1 MPPDLYRRYLRI
13 ALARETGW
21 TLEAIDGLG
30 VQDMLDFLAVMQGL
44 QDVMN
49 FQG

>member
-1 MPPDLYRRYLRI
+1 MPPNLYHRYIRI

-21 TLEAIDGLG
+21 TLDVIDGLG
-30 VQDMLDFLAVMQGL
+30 VQDMLDLLAVIQGL
-44 QDVMN
+44 HDVMN